1 VSKAITRG
9 VTVKRFGSG
18 ILLAA
23 LAIALAGCGGDSG
36 PRETPLAV
44 LATDS
49 EALDGS
55 RVVTEG
61 VVRHFEEPLHYWI
74 EDEDLNRVE
83 LFPHEAIAPHLGE
96 RVRVEGPFAFSREE
110 GRRLTLERVEVLAT
124 AD

>member
-1 VSKAITRG
+1 
-9 VTVKRFGSG
+9 VKRFGSG

-96 RVRVEGPFAFSREE
+96 RVRVEGAFAFSREE